1 MLIHES
7 PCAVTTQIT
16 IFVMQGTAG
25 ADNRN

>member
-1 MLIHES
+1 MLIQS

-16 IFVMQGTAG
+16 IFVMQGAAG